1 MTGTTKITIF
11 VIAIIM
17 VGISFFGVISNN
29 NLNVKSPDNNVI
41 AYTSN
46 ECSIRYAGLCE
57 AQSNVNGNCVATYV
71 TAYCITFADGQP
83 AQIAYFFE
91 NQLSG
96 GQGHIVLG
104 SWSNA
109 KSASYSN
116 SPISSNNLPSTWAL
130 NPNSISRCAQPNNMI
145 SWGSSTS
152 TTTSTSVTWGVTGSV
167 TYGGIGTSATY
178 GVSNGVSRTFTTYQF
193 CMKPTAVEAD
203 NLAWYYQDNAGVPA
217 ATTYT
222 LTEIQTNSYN
232 YQHIFY
238 DVNGKFWDNNWNPWF
253 DHYNPVTDV
262 QVGGGFTYEV

>member
-46 ECSIRYAGLCE
+46 GCSIRYAGLCE

-116 SPISSNNLPSTWAL
+116 SPISSNNLPSTWAP
-130 NPNSISRCAQPNNMI
+130 NPHSISRCAQPNNYI
-145 SWGSSTS
+145 NYGSSTL
-152 TTTSTSVTWGVTGSV
+152 TTVYVRIGVN
-167 TYGGIGTSATY
+167 ATY
-178 GVSNGVSRTFTTYQF
+178 GVSRTFTTYQF
-193 CMKPTAVEAD
+193 CMKPTRLEFN
-203 NLAWYYQDNAGVPA
+203 NLSWIYKDNAGQIA
-217 ATTYT
+217 TTTYT
-222 LTEIQTNSYN
+222 LTEIQTNSYK

-238 DVNGKFWDNNWNPWF
+238 QVNGLFYHVANWQFITANV
-253 DHYNPVTDV
+253 NA
-262 QVGGGFTYEV
+262 GGGFTYEV